1 MKVGAPPFTG
11 GSEFIVF
18 KKTLDTEMSLCP
30 ELFSPQL
37 RDLILNMNKKS
48 MEERFDINQVMAHEY
63 FKDVDFN
70 NLPSYEEVFSKC
82 SGLEKFLQGK
92 GK

>member
-1 MKVGAPPFTG
+1 MLK
-11 GSEFIVF
+11 
-18 KKTLDTEMSLCP
+18 
-30 ELFSPQL
+30 
-37 RDLILNMNKKS
+37 MNKKS

-70 NLPSYEEVFSKC
+70 NLPTYEDIVSMR
-82 SGLEKFLQGK
+82 SGLEFFLQSK

>member
-18 KKTLDTEMSLCP
+18 KKTLETEMSLCK
-30 ELFSPQL
+30 ELFSTEL
-37 RDLILNMNKKS
+37 RDLMLKMNKKS

-70 NLPSYEEVFSKC
+70 NLSSYEEALGKC
-82 SGLEKFLQGK
+82 REIEKFLQEK